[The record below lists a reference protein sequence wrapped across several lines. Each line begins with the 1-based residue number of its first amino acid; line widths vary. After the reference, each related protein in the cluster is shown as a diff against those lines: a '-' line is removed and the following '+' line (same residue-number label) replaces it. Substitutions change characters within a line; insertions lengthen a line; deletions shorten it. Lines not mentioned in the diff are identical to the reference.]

1 MHLFKPPAVLAALIV
16 VAAGLRWLA
25 IHEPLWLDELHTSW
39 IVADGWSQVASRA
52 ADGNQ
57 SPLFYVLLYPLVQFA
72 GHSEWSLRLPSLLAS
87 VALVPAMYSLTRR
100 LTGSS
105 AAGLLAAALVVVDR
119 DCLFYAHE
127 ARPYAL
133 VQLVGVV
140 HLSLLRRL
148 LTAPTLAA
156 RWLWVAGGALLFY
169 LHYTSVLLL
178 AGEVAALAVLW
189 CLPESRPAYRPRQ
202 LLVDLTL
209 LVLLCL
215 PATGQLL
222 TIAGRREQWR
232 PYVPQPTWASA
243 VTGFRGE
250 VTVLLPLVVVSL
262 AAAWSW
268 LTKRNL
274 VNPIA
279 CQPVALVAGWAF
291 VPRAIAGL
299 LTLAGVAPLG
309 LKRYVIVSAVAPL
322 AWAALGYSLLRPA
335 WLRGLLAAAL
345 LVLVVLR
352 GGLVEQLR
360 YDGRLVGDRQEDW
373 RGAVAWLN
381 QAAAPG
387 AVVLLAGSMVEDP
400 ALRGPD
406 AERWRAFCR
415 FPVAGLYRLRDDLE
429 VQPVP
434 TLGERRLSARQR
446 RQLTQADE
454 AWLVVRGGARL
465 AEQVAGDLRGQLPGA
480 MPEVPLDA
488 VAAPREFGRVLV
500 VRLTADRA
508 DD

>member
-1 MHLFKPPAVLAALIV
+1 MHFLKPPAVLVALTV

-25 IHEPLWLDELHTSW
+25 IGEPLWLDELHTSW
-39 IVADGWSQVASRA
+39 IVADGWSQVAPRA

-57 SPLFYVLLYPLVQFA
+57 SPLFYFLLYPLVQLA
-72 GHSEWSLRLPSLLAS
+72 GHSEWALRLPSLLAS
-87 VALVPAMYSLTRR
+87 VALVPAMFELTRR

-105 AAGLLAAALVVVDR
+105 SAGLLAAALVVVDR

-133 VQLVGVV
+133 VQLAGIV
-140 HLSLLRRL
+140 HLILLQRL
-148 LTAPTLAA
+148 LAAPTLAN
-156 RWLWVAGGALLFY
+156 RWWWIAGGAVLFY
-169 LHYTSVLLL
+169 LHYTAVLLL
-178 AGEVAALAVLW
+178 TGEIAALAVVW
-189 CLPESRPAYRPRQ
+189 WLPSARPAYRPRQ
-202 LLVDLTL
+202 LLVDLAL

-215 PATGQLL
+215 PAAGQLL

-232 PYVPQPTWASA
+232 PYVPQPTWASI

-250 VTVLLPLVVVSL
+250 VTIVLPLVVVSL

-268 LTKRNL
+268 LTKRSL
-274 VNPIA
+274 VKPIA
-279 CQPVALVAGWAF
+279 FQPLALVAGWAF

-322 AWAALGYSLLRPA
+322 AWAAFASSLLRPA

-381 QAAAPG
+381 QTAAPG
-387 AVVLLAGSMVEDP
+387 AIVFLAGSMVEDP
-400 ALRGPD
+400 ALRGLD

-415 FPVAGLYRLRDDLE
+415 FPVAGLYRLRGDLD

-434 TLGERRLSARQR
+434 TLGERRLNSQQR
-446 RQLTQADE
+446 RRLVQADE
-454 AWLVVRGGARL
+454 AWLVVRGSPRL
-465 AEQVAGDLRGQLPGA
+465 AEVVAGDLRSELPSGTPA
-480 MPEVPLDA
+480 VP
-488 VAAPREFGRVLV
+488 VAAPREFGRVWVL
-500 VRLTADRA
+500 RLTADRP